1 MSIGGTYL
9 PSGNNNINGQIF
21 ATVFV
26 NTGSFDALYQLA
38 SGSPAANAGLN
49 GDDMGMYGGSTPY
62 VPSGVPGIPR
72 LTQLVVPAT
81 ATDTSGLRFEVSA
94 EAFPE

>member
-21 ATVFV
+21 ATLFV

-49 GDDMGMYGGSTPY
+49 GDDMGGCMAVRRPTCP
-62 VPSGVPGIPR
+62 PGYR
-72 LTQLVVPAT
+72 V
-81 ATDTSGLRFEVSA
+81 
-94 EAFPE
+94 FPG